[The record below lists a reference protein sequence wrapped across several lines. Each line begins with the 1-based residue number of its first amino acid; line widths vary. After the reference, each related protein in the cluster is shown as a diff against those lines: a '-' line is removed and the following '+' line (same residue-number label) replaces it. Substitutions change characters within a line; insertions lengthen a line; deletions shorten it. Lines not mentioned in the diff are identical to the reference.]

1 MLGGLGSPTGA
12 MLDTVVDEV
21 LENECQLNL
30 CTLRAQE
37 KVGMLKHPGCGM
49 VLNDS
54 AETAGKDCETI
65 LVETK

>member
-1 MLGGLGSPTGA
+1 MVRFSSTQPVLGGLGSPTGA

-37 KVGMLKHPGCGM
+37 KVGMLKHPGYGAVWC
-49 VLNDS
+49 
-54 AETAGKDCETI
+54 
-65 LVETK
+65 

>member
-1 MLGGLGSPTGA
+1 
-12 MLDTVVDEV
+12 MLDTIVDEV

-37 KVGMLKHPGCGM
+37 KVGLLCGM

>member
-1 MLGGLGSPTGA
+1 M
-12 MLDTVVDEV
+12 DEV